1 MAHHKSAIKRI
12 RQNEKRRVRNRHAR
26 STLRST
32 LKKIGLSL
40 EEKNVEEVKA
50 RLDKTTSI
58 VDGAAC
64 KGIIHKNKAARQ
76 VSRMKR
82 KANAL
87 LAASPD
93 A

>member
-1 MAHHKSAIKRI
+1 LAHHKSAIKRI
-12 RQNEKRRVRNRHAR
+12 RQSEKRRIRNRHIR
-26 STLRST
+26 STLRSS
-32 LKKIGLSL
+32 LKKIGQSI
-40 EEKNVEEVKA
+40 EEQNVGEIKA
-50 RLDKTTSI
+50 RLDKTISI
-58 VDGAAC
+58 VDRTAR